1 MTVSIE
7 ALKRAHSILNQN
19 AKTEDDYFLVTVL
32 SFIITNCMSSGSD
45 SVDLEDV
52 SSYKAAVL
60 WNGPNDIDDILN
72 NGHFCTKI
80 IDSFHS
86 NVYWTFIKD
95 IADTVDWKQL
105 QEETTALGN
114 QMILDA
120 ICEYSKKHPKLEL
133 GG

>member
-7 ALKRAHSILNQN
+7 ALKRAYSILDQN
-19 AKTEDDYFLVTVL
+19 AKTEDDYFLVNVL
-32 SFIITNCMSSGSD
+32 SFIITNCMSNGSD
-45 SVDLEDV
+45 SADLEDV
-52 SSYKAAVL
+52 SSYKAAIL
-60 WNGPNDIDDILN
+60 WNGPNDIDDVLN

>member
-7 ALKRAHSILNQN
+7 ALKRAYSILDQN
-19 AKTEDDYFLVTVL
+19 AKTEDDYFLVNVL
-32 SFIITNCMSSGSD
+32 SFIITNCMSNGSNT
-45 SVDLEDV
+45 VDLEDV
-52 SSYKAAVL
+52 SSYKATVL
-60 WNGPNDIDDILN
+60 WNGPNDVDYILN
-72 NGHFCTKI
+72 NGRFCTKI

-95 IADTVDWKQL
+95 IADTVDWRQL
-105 QEETTALGN
+105 QEDTTALGN
-114 QMILDA
+114 KMIIEA